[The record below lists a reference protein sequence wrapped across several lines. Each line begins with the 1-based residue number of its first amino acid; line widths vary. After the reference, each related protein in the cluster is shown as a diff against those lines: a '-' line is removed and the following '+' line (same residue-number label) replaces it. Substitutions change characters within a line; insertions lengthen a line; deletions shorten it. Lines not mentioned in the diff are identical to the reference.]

1 MSSGFTPATSA
12 ATASYLVL
20 ATPRSG
26 STLLGQALNATNLAG
41 DPREHFGHKMG
52 FWARKWGTT
61 GVRPFVARLIAE
73 RSTDNGVFGSKLLYA
88 HLLHL
93 EQTARA
99 DPEFAAMPFADVLRA
114 LFPDLRFFRIT
125 RDDAV
130 RQAISY
136 WKAKE
141 TGVWGQEESRAGRTG
156 QSRRRVV
163 KGSRR
168 TGREPAYD
176 YDGIAALLAEIED
189 GEAGIASFFATSG
202 FTPMHVV
209 YEQFVRDYAGTTRRL
224 LDHLGIV
231 PPPDLQI
238 GQPRT
243 VKLADDTSE
252 AWTARFRAEHAER
265 TAGGSSA

>member
-1 MSSGFTPATSA
+1 MATPTP
-12 ATASYLVL
+12 TTSYLVL

-52 FWARKWGTT
+52 FWARKWGTS
-61 GVRPFVARLIAE
+61 GVRPFVARLMAE
-73 RSTDNGVFGSKLLYA
+73 RSTDNGVFGSKLLHA

-99 DPEFAAMPFADVLRA
+99 EPEFADQPFGDTLRE

-125 RDDAV
+125 RDDTV

-136 WKAKE
+136 WKAKQ

-156 QSRRRVV
+156 QGRRRVI

-168 TGREPAYD
+168 TGMEPAYD
-176 YDGIAALLAEIED
+176 YAGIAALLVEIEE

-202 FTPMHVV
+202 FTPLHVV
-209 YEQFVRDYAGTTRRL
+209 YEQFVRDYDGTTRRM

-243 VKLADDTSE
+243 IKLADDTSE
-252 AWTARFRAEHAER
+252 AWADRFRAEHAARRPPEP
-265 TAGGSSA
+265 A

>member
-1 MSSGFTPATSA
+1 MSVVPTVT
-12 ATASYLVL
+12 TSYLVI

-26 STLLGQALNATNLAG
+26 STLLGQALNATDLAG

-52 FWARKWGTT
+52 FWARKWDTADI
-61 GVRPFVARLIAE
+61 RSFVARLMTE

-93 EQTARA
+93 ERVARRE
-99 DPEFAAMPFADVLRA
+99 PEFAAMPLGDILRA
-114 LFPDLRFFRIT
+114 LFPDVRFLRIT
-125 RDDAV
+125 RDDTV

-141 TGVWGQEESRAGRTG
+141 TGVWGKEDARAGRTG
-156 QSRRRVV
+156 QGRRKIV

-168 TGREPAYD
+168 TGREPVYD

-189 GEAGIASFFATSG
+189 GEAGIGRFFAESG
-202 FTPMHVV
+202 IEPMHVV
-209 YEQFVRDYAGTTRRL
+209 YEQFVRDYEGTTRRML
-224 LDHLGIV
+224 AHLGIE
-231 PPPDLQI
+231 PPPDLEI
-238 GQPRT
+238 GRPRT

-252 AWTARFRAEHAER
+252 TWAERFRVEHAGR
-265 TAGGSSA
+265 QAAGAS